1 MYDVADIP
9 EGNYM
14 IQTLNGR
21 KLMSTAVTPILC
33 DDFTFGNS
41 ALLPSRKEDGWKLKK
56 VTKGVYMFFKPTIEE
71 CLYVGNGNELKS
83 FAPIGCPKKNLCGL
97 ENLNYQGELD
107 NQNDFR
113 TYFRIVNTDNGF
125 YIISNHNN
133 KYICINESGIGLI
146 DTPTEN
152 CIFKFVDIE
161 LIAKLSKKDT
171 RPFFAA
177 EYVAFSSLPNI
188 TAILPNPTINPEFFF
203 KKIGKNL
210 EIKYITQPKLACNI
224 LLLLSISFAI
234 WSFDMIIPTG
244 NKIPSTS
251 SVIFRFELNKF

>member
-1 MYDVADIP
+1 MNLIILLAVLLSIPYFCRTDIDKVPLLVFLAILLIFIKAKETFAMYNVADIP

-14 IQTLNGR
+14 IQTLNDR

-152 CIFKFVDIE
+152 CIFKFD
-161 LIAKLSKKDT
+161 
-171 RPFFAA
+171 
-177 EYVAFSSLPNI
+177 
-188 TAILPNPTINPEFFF
+188 
-203 KKIGKNL
+203 
-210 EIKYITQPKLACNI
+210 
-224 LLLLSISFAI
+224 
-234 WSFDMIIPTG
+234 
-244 NKIPSTS
+244 
-251 SVIFRFELNKF
+251 KF

>member
-1 MYDVADIP
+1 MNMNLIILLAVLLSIPYFCRTDIDKVPLLVFLAILLIFIKAKETFAMYDVADIP

-152 CIFKFVDIE
+152 CIFKFD
-161 LIAKLSKKDT
+161 
-171 RPFFAA
+171 
-177 EYVAFSSLPNI
+177 
-188 TAILPNPTINPEFFF
+188 
-203 KKIGKNL
+203 
-210 EIKYITQPKLACNI
+210 
-224 LLLLSISFAI
+224 
-234 WSFDMIIPTG
+234 
-244 NKIPSTS
+244 
-251 SVIFRFELNKF
+251 KF

>member
-1 MYDVADIP
+1 MNMNLIILLAVLLSIPYFCRTDIDKVPLLVFLAILLIFIKAKETFAMYDVADIP
-9 EGNYM
+9 EGNSM

-152 CIFKFVDIE
+152 CIFKFD
-161 LIAKLSKKDT
+161 
-171 RPFFAA
+171 
-177 EYVAFSSLPNI
+177 
-188 TAILPNPTINPEFFF
+188 
-203 KKIGKNL
+203 
-210 EIKYITQPKLACNI
+210 
-224 LLLLSISFAI
+224 
-234 WSFDMIIPTG
+234 
-244 NKIPSTS
+244 
-251 SVIFRFELNKF
+251 KF

>member
-1 MYDVADIP
+1 MNMNLIILLAVLLSIPYFCRTDIDKVPLLVFLAILLIFIKAKETFAMYNVADIP

-14 IQTLNGR
+14 IQTLNDR

-152 CIFKFVDIE
+152 CIFKFD
-161 LIAKLSKKDT
+161 
-171 RPFFAA
+171 
-177 EYVAFSSLPNI
+177 
-188 TAILPNPTINPEFFF
+188 
-203 KKIGKNL
+203 
-210 EIKYITQPKLACNI
+210 
-224 LLLLSISFAI
+224 
-234 WSFDMIIPTG
+234 
-244 NKIPSTS
+244 
-251 SVIFRFELNKF
+251 KF

>member
-1 MYDVADIP
+1 MNLIILLAVLLSIPYFCRTDIDKVPLLVFLAILLIFIKAKETFAMYNVADIP

-152 CIFKFVDIE
+152 CIFKFD
-161 LIAKLSKKDT
+161 
-171 RPFFAA
+171 
-177 EYVAFSSLPNI
+177 
-188 TAILPNPTINPEFFF
+188 
-203 KKIGKNL
+203 
-210 EIKYITQPKLACNI
+210 
-224 LLLLSISFAI
+224 
-234 WSFDMIIPTG
+234 
-244 NKIPSTS
+244 
-251 SVIFRFELNKF
+251 KF

>member
-1 MYDVADIP
+1 MNMNLIILLAVLLSIPYFCRTDIDKVPLLVFLAILLIFIKAKETFAMYDVADIP

-14 IQTLNGR
+14 IQTLNDR

-152 CIFKFVDIE
+152 CIFKFD
-161 LIAKLSKKDT
+161 
-171 RPFFAA
+171 
-177 EYVAFSSLPNI
+177 
-188 TAILPNPTINPEFFF
+188 
-203 KKIGKNL
+203 
-210 EIKYITQPKLACNI
+210 
-224 LLLLSISFAI
+224 
-234 WSFDMIIPTG
+234 
-244 NKIPSTS
+244 
-251 SVIFRFELNKF
+251 KF

>member
-1 MYDVADIP
+1 MNLIILLAVLLSIPYFCRTDIDKVPLLVFLAILLIFIKAKETFAMYDVADIP
-9 EGNYM
+9 EGNSM

-152 CIFKFVDIE
+152 CIFKFD
-161 LIAKLSKKDT
+161 
-171 RPFFAA
+171 
-177 EYVAFSSLPNI
+177 
-188 TAILPNPTINPEFFF
+188 
-203 KKIGKNL
+203 
-210 EIKYITQPKLACNI
+210 
-224 LLLLSISFAI
+224 
-234 WSFDMIIPTG
+234 
-244 NKIPSTS
+244 
-251 SVIFRFELNKF
+251 KF